1 MSQLTFDT
9 AYAELEKIV
18 RLIESENVPLDEL
31 AAKVKEAKELIRFC
45 EEKLR
50 GIEQELKKDD
60 VSTSLPA
67 GEAGST

>member
-1 MSQLTFDT
+1 MSQLTFDS

-31 AAKVKEAKELIRFC
+31 AAKVKQAKELIRFC

-50 GIEQELKKDD
+50 GIEQELKKDENNEE
-60 VSTSLPA
+60 
-67 GEAGST
+67 G

>member
-50 GIEQELKKDD
+50 GIEQELKKEEN
-60 VSTSLPA
+60 PEE
-67 GEAGST
+67 G

>member
-50 GIEQELKKDD
+50 GIEQELKKEENEEE
-60 VSTSLPA
+60 
-67 GEAGST
+67 G

>member
-1 MSQLTFDT
+1 MSQLTFDS

-18 RLIESENVPLDEL
+18 RIIESENVPLDEL

-50 GIEQELKKDD
+50 GIEQELKADEKE
-60 VSTSLPA
+60 
-67 GEAGST
+67 EA

>member
-1 MSQLTFDT
+1 MSQLTFDS

-50 GIEQELKKDD
+50 GIEQELKNDEKE
-60 VSTSLPA
+60 
-67 GEAGST
+67 EAW

>member
-45 EEKLR
+45 ETKLR
-50 GIEQELKKDD
+50 GIEQELKK
-60 VSTSLPA
+60 
-67 GEAGST
+67 GENEDEG

>member
-50 GIEQELKKDD
+50 GIEQELKKEENQEE
-60 VSTSLPA
+60 
-67 GEAGST
+67 G